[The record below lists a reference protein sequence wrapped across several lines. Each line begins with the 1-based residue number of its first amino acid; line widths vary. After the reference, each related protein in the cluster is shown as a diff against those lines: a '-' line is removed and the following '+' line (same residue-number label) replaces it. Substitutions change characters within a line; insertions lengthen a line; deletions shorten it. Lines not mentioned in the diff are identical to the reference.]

1 MRVFLIVLLV
11 LVLLIAL
18 ICWSSGV
25 VEFSYWD
32 KELSWCVK
40 YFGIKLLPRGRKDD
54 AAEEDE
60 SASDDK
66 KKDKKKKKDEA
77 SEEAKDGETPRQKT
91 FLMDKLWRKMMD
103 IVGKLDLAGSGIAA
117 LPGPF
122 QKLLRSITWSDIETD
137 ILVAGDDAAKTAR
150 TFGTLQT
157 AFRLLLC
164 EAQQVIYVKAKR
176 ICIACDFIED
186 ESRWNVR
193 FKLKVR
199 VGTVLAAGIWLAWR
213 FVMDSITAKKQL
225 VREKL

>member
-11 LVLLIAL
+11 LVLLIAV

-25 VEFSYWD
+25 VELSYWD

-40 YFGIKLLPRGRKDD
+40 YFGIKLLPRGKKDD
-54 AAEEDE
+54 AADGEDD
-60 SASDDK
+60 SASEK
-66 KKDKKKKKDEA
+66 KKKKKKKKDEA
-77 SEEAKDGETPRQKT
+77 PEEGKDGDAPKQKT

-103 IVGKLDLAGSGIAA
+103 IAGKLDLAGSGIAA

-164 EAQQVIYVKAKR
+164 EAQKIIYVKTKKIR
-176 ICIACDFIED
+176 IACDFIED
-186 ESRWNVR
+186 ESRWNIR

-213 FVMDSITAKKQL
+213 FLMDSITAKKQL